1 MMEPMPT
8 AASLTSLAAVLGRLA
23 SPADV
28 QAAYLARLGVAGSID
43 ELALEFDD
51 LFKPLEP
58 RLDGRPGWEAALASL
73 RELDSSLSSEQLSW
87 SYEALRHSPG
97 WEEVRRLAGASEQLV
112 RAAAASV
119 ADAGS

>member
-1 MMEPMPT
+1 MPT
-8 AASLTSLAAVLGRLA
+8 AASLASMAAVLGRLA

-28 QAAYLARLGVAGSID
+28 QAAYLADLGVSGSID

-58 RLDGRPGWEAALASL
+58 RLDGLRGWEAALASL

-87 SYEALRHSPG
+87 SYEALQSSQG
-97 WEEVRRLAGASEQLV
+97 WEEIRRLARASEQLV
-112 RAAAASV
+112 RAAAAS
-119 ADAGS
+119 AKDAAG